1 MGLSKM
7 SGEAP
12 WQETADRYFH
22 LLTDLFREVE
32 KFREPA
38 QKLEA
43 LLLVLLGSLGASC
56 GFLWTR
62 ESSSGREHWID
73 RGIPPAEAENWKTLL
88 PGFLRDLQPPTQTG
102 SSSLF
107 FVRMTDPH
115 SRPRTVPQNDS
126 ISLILH
132 WGSGQQFQGFLGL
145 GKLLRGGDYT
155 AEDQELLLG
164 LVYNFLS
171 REGGPSVG
179 AAEKSRRMDLDEAR
193 EEIRELR
200 RQMEN
205 LDSEQQRRIF
215 YLKTLYDISSE
226 LAAQQDPA
234 KMLEEFLLMVMGAFG
249 YEQGFI
255 QAFDQASNRTWTS
268 HRGLGPRGPEP
279 LSPENLMGL
288 ARPEDLSGNS
298 PSLKALLSSEIDR
311 TAGFSSP
318 FIKGLFYY
326 FSLPVPEGVCGVL
339 GLGGKITSREIT
351 RAEQELLQTLI
362 SHLLASLSKVNYSEK
377 VLRLNRD
384 LEERNARLEDTLK
397 ELVRSRSR
405 IEVLEK
411 AKAQIRSVIRKEL
424 ERTRRVSLADV
435 LFILVLGSLLGLI
448 YNLANPG
455 GISIFSQYWIRDPIP
470 RLAPAQAKAVYDAG
484 TARFID
490 ARPEHLFRQRRI
502 QGALNLPLTLF
513 DFVYLMKLSQTPPD
527 QNLVVYGRNVSRR
540 YDLEVGLKLRSKG
553 HTRITILNGDLEAWR
568 RSGLPLEP

>member
-1 MGLSKM
+1 M
-7 SGEAP
+7 
-12 WQETADRYFH
+12 
-22 LLTDLFREVE
+22 
-32 KFREPA
+32 
-38 QKLEA
+38 
-43 LLLVLLGSLGASC
+43 
-56 GFLWTR
+56 
-62 ESSSGREHWID
+62 
-73 RGIPPAEAENWKTLL
+73 
-88 PGFLRDLQPPTQTG
+88 
-102 SSSLF
+102 
-107 FVRMTDPH
+107 
-115 SRPRTVPQNDS
+115 
-126 ISLILH
+126 LH

-155 AEDQELLLG
+155 AEDQELFLG
-164 LVYNFLS
+164 LVYNFLG
-171 REGGPSVG
+171 REGGPSVL
-179 AAEKSRRMDLDEAR
+179 AAEKSRQMDLDEAR
-193 EEIRELR
+193 KEIGELR
-200 RQMEN
+200 RQMGN
-205 LDSEQQRRIF
+205 LDSDQHRRIF

-249 YEQGFI
+249 FKQGFI
-255 QAFDQASNRTWTS
+255 QAFDQVSNRTRTS
-268 HRGLGPRGPEP
+268 HRGFGPRGPEP
-279 LSPENLMGL
+279 LSPENLMSL
-288 ARPEDLSGNS
+288 ARPEDLSGNI

-311 TAGFSSP
+311 TAGFTSP
-318 FIKGLFYY
+318 ILKGLFYY
-326 FSLPVPEGVCGVL
+326 FSLPEGVYGIL
-339 GLGGKITSREIT
+339 GLGGKITSREIN

-455 GISIFSQYWIRDPIP
+455 GISVFSQSWIRDPIP
-470 RLAPAQAKAVYDAG
+470 RLAPAQAKAFYDAG

-502 QGALNLPLTLF
+502 QGSLNLPLTLF
-513 DFVYLMKLSQTPPD
+513 DFVYLMKLSQTSPD